1 MRRANAQLQI
11 DRRAAILE
19 AAQRCFA
26 RSGFHQSSMQEICAE
41 ARMSPGNL
49 YRYYPSKEAIIAG
62 ICERDR
68 GDAARDFAAVD
79 QARDFFKGLEGLA
92 RHYLVERPNEEV
104 ALWAEIMAES
114 RRNPE
119 VAKLLKEGE
128 ADVTLRFVEMLRRA
142 AERGEVSHDVDF
154 GGAVVALMALADGMT
169 WRRAVDPTFDAEAVL
184 PSILTMVHG
193 LLTHPGKPENKKNGE
208 PT

>member
-79 QARDFFKGLEGLA
+79 QAPDFFKGLEGLA